1 VVCTLPDAIRGRSA
15 SGADAARAA
24 PPPAPDPASE
34 AAKYRG
40 GTPARANG
48 YYTRMQIEPEAPTP
62 RRVRRSGA
70 KRGALAAVAAL
81 AGAALL
87 SACGSSSSS
96 TATSSVSGKT
106 LDTAR
111 IALSIEDSILSQ
123 RHTHAK
129 VTCPAN
135 QPQEPGHTFTC
146 IATTTAY
153 TTHEGKTTPTI
164 VTTPFTVT
172 VQNSRGY
179 VTYHS

>member
-1 VVCTLPDAIRGRSA
+1 
-15 SGADAARAA
+15 
-24 PPPAPDPASE
+24 
-34 AAKYRG
+34 
-40 GTPARANG
+40 
-48 YYTRMQIEPEAPTP
+48 MQIEPEPPTP
-62 RRVRRSGA
+62 SRARGGGA
-70 KRGALAAVAAL
+70 RRGALAAIAAL

-96 TATSSVSGKT
+96 TTATSSVSGKT
-106 LDTAR
+106 LNTAR

-135 QPQEPGHTFTC
+135 EPQETGHTFTC
-146 IATTTAY
+146 IATTTS
-153 TTHEGKTTPTI
+153 HTTPKGGGKPTAVT

-172 VQNSRGY
+172 VQNTRGY